1 MTEPLSPMADPPLLL
16 ILGGPNGAGK
26 STAASALLPDDLPF
40 VNADEIAKTLPGYPS
55 RGADLEAGRL
65 VLIRLDELERMR
77 ASFAIETTLA
87 GRSLAPRVERL
98 RGQGYLVRLIF
109 IWVPSP
115 ELSVQRVAV
124 RVRSGGH
131 AIPEATIRR
140 RFQAGLRNLFGLY
153 QPIVDRWEVFEN
165 ATAAGLDIIAGG
177 HAGGRT
183 VVYRPELWRQ
193 VVEGGR

>member
-1 MTEPLSPMADPPLLL
+1 MADPPLLL